1 MADDCLATFSIKHGS
16 DYHAFRLKLH
26 ERILNRA
33 VLASFSFLDCLEVAI
48 QIFSKPHIHDTG
60 VMISTV

>member
-1 MADDCLATFSIKHGS
+1 MADGCLATFSIKHGS

-33 VLASFSFLDCLEVAI
+33 VASFSFLDCLEVAI
-48 QIFSKPHIHDTG
+48 QIFSKQH
-60 VMISTV
+60 S

>member
-1 MADDCLATFSIKHGS
+1 MADGCLATFSIKHGS

-26 ERILNRA
+26 ERILNRE
-33 VLASFSFLDCLEVAI
+33 VASFSFLDCLEVAI
-48 QIFSKPHIHDTG
+48 QIFSKQHIHDTC